1 MPGGLPITSAI
12 LSNRFERRTFVLGA
26 MQGGVGLLL
35 AARLGYLAV
44 AQNEKY
50 QAASESNRV
59 NLTLIPPRRGW
70 ILDRFGKALASNRAD
85 FRVDLIPDR
94 ISDPE
99 RTVAMLAELLD
110 LPPDRVRDISDKL
123 DKSRGFD
130 LTFAIGYVLGLHP
143 EQVKNWGQQE
153 DAGYEEYLDNT
164 SYIAAKRAT
173 GQETEDTD
181 PKEQP
186 EI

>member
-1 MPGGLPITSAI
+1 MSFNDTLD
-12 LSNRFERRTFVLGA
+12 
-26 MQGGVGLLL
+26 
-35 AARLGYLAV
+35 
-44 AQNEKY
+44 
-50 QAASESNRV
+50 
-59 NLTLIPPRRGW
+59 NLTGRQVRRVEHLTG
-70 ILDRFGKALASNRAD
+70 A
-85 FRVDLIPDR
+85 P
-94 ISDPE
+94 
-99 RTVAMLAELLD
+99 
-110 LPPDRVRDISDKL
+110 L